1 MKLSP
6 LALIGAIFLIFMGF
20 LLGKQSSKPTPT
32 PEPQSTHAPK
42 PITMT
47 VQATTPQPMTV
58 VDSIEASGV
67 MSAKDTAEV
76 SAKFA
81 GATIERVLVEVGD
94 TVKAGQV
101 LATLDNHTAK
111 ENLVQAIADHE
122 QAQASHE
129 QAVADLARV
138 EPLLAIDAVSRQQ
151 VDAYRTTVK
160 QTQATAK
167 ASLARLNTAK
177 NNLNNT
183 QIIAPVSG
191 VISVKNAQV
200 GMAVG
205 GGSLFSII
213 KGGQLEWQATL
224 SPTQAQQIQLGQSAE
239 VLINDDI
246 VRGTVTHLSPTTN
259 AGREII
265 VHVATPTHPALKAG
279 MYQRGRFVLGDA
291 TRYAIPSSAVMSTDG
306 YDYVWTLN
314 PYQDKDKSSDTPNLS
329 NKPIY
334 QITRTRLQVLARLQD
349 KVATDL
355 PTETLIV
362 ANGVSF
368 LNEGDLVNIVMA
380 DTVGAK

>member
-1 MKLSP
+1 
-6 LALIGAIFLIFMGF
+6 MGF
-20 LLGKQSSKPTPT
+20 LLGKQSNKPTPT
-32 PEPQSTHAPK
+32 PQTQATQSPK
-42 PITMT
+42 PVTMT

-58 VDSIEASGV
+58 ADSIEASGV

-76 SAKFA
+76 SAKLT
-81 GATIERVLVEVGD
+81 GATIERVLVGVGD

-101 LATLDNHTAK
+101 LATLDNRTAK

-138 EPLLAIDAVSRQQ
+138 EPLLAIDAISRQQ

-160 QTQATAK
+160 QTQATTK

-183 QIIAPVSG
+183 QITAPVSG

-224 SPTQAQQIQLGQSAE
+224 SPAHAQKIHIGQSAE
-239 VLINDDI
+239 ILLNDDI
-246 VRGTVTHLSPTTN
+246 IGGEVTHLSPTTN

-279 MYQRGRFVLGDA
+279 MYQRGRFVLGNA

-306 YDYVWTLN
+306 YDYVWTLSPQKDN
-314 PYQDKDKSSDTPNLS
+314 PSNSD
-329 NKPIY
+329 KPIY
-334 QITRTRLQVLARLQD
+334 QITRTRLQVLARVQD